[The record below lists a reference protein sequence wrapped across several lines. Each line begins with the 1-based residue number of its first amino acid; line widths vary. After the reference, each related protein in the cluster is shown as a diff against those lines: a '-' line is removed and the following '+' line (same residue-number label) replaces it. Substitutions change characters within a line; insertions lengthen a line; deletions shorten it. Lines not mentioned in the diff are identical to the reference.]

1 MFQKSISKKLKKII
15 LANEDIFAEKDTEL
29 GRTDTIKMKIN
40 TGDDPPI
47 RLKPYRTPLNQRPIV
62 EKAVKEMLD
71 ADIIRKSQSPW
82 SAPIVLIR
90 KKDNSIRFCIDYR
103 KINQITKINSYPLA
117 HIDDILNL
125 LGKARYFSNY
135 DLKSGYWQLAM
146 DPVDREKTAFTCH
159 KGLFEFNVMPF
170 GLTNA
175 PAVFSELMAVVLD
188 GLESF
193 AIAYLDDILVFS
205 STLEEHLEHTQI
217 VFDRLRKNGLK
228 LKLKKNVVFC
238 KKRQNI

>member
-1 MFQKSISKKLKKII
+1 MEKL
-15 LANEDIFAEKDTEL
+15 
-29 GRTDTIKMKIN
+29 
-40 TGDDPPI
+40 
-47 RLKPYRTPLNQRPIV
+47 
-62 EKAVKEMLD
+62 LD
-71 ADIIRKSQSPW
+71 VDIIRESQSPW

-90 KKDNSIRFCIDYR
+90 KKDNSIRFCIDYC

-146 DPVDREKTAFTCH
+146 DLVDREKNTFTCH

-193 AIAYLDDILVFS
+193 AITSLDDILVFS
-205 STLEEHLEHTQI
+205 STLEELW
-217 VFDRLRKNGLK
+217 NMLK
-228 LKLKKNVVFC
+228 LSLTG
-238 KKRQNI
+238 

>member
-1 MFQKSISKKLKKII
+1 MRIFLQKK
-15 LANEDIFAEKDTEL
+15 TEL
-29 GRTDTIKMKIN
+29 GQTDAIKMKIN
-40 TGDDPPI
+40 TGDHPPI

-82 SAPIVLIR
+82 AAPIVLIR

-175 PAVFSELMAVVLD
+175 PVVFSELMAVVLD

-193 AIAYLDDILVFS
+193 VIAYLDDILVFS
-205 STLEEHLEHTQI
+205 STLEEHWNI
-217 VFDRLRKNGLK
+217 LK
-228 LKLKKNVVFC
+228 LYLTD
-238 KKRQNI
+238 